1 MKDPRSQ
8 RCRGPCRRQMQ
19 RGRQEILHLLLAVEI
34 GPGPVRS
41 VRTELPWGHLGE
53 RIGRAAMADETAYET
68 QSSRALGRLHRFR
81 LLHPLQ
87 SKLCSDMRCL
97 ALIHERDKPCEQAI
111 GFPKLETE
119 TAAQSDVLL

>member
-1 MKDPRSQ
+1 MKHPGPQ
-8 RCRGPCRRQMQ
+8 WCRRPCRRQMQ

-34 GPGPVRS
+34 GPGSARS

-53 RIGRAAMADETAYET
+53 RIGRAAMTGETAYET

-87 SKLCSDMRCL
+87 SELCTDMRRL
-97 ALIHERDKPCEQAI
+97 AL
-111 GFPKLETE
+111 
-119 TAAQSDVLL
+119 